1 MGDNI
6 DIEPEKIPEDF
17 IEQRVKVIIVGDPGG
32 GKHEV
37 AKGADI
43 CVPFKSLGV
52 SLGKKI
58 NMDKKVNYKLTLI
71 FWTLTKGRPRLTTY
85 FNGAGAA
92 IIVGDLVK
100 KRSIK
105 KMQFWADSI
114 RTNVGKIPLFFIGT
128 RNNLKL
134 TKNIEQLAEL
144 AEEYNSDYFILTRT
158 QENGLKIILKSI
170 AKHLGNSYFKLMQS
184 NPEEF
189 EPCNT

>member
-1 MGDNI
+1 
-6 DIEPEKIPEDF
+6 
-17 IEQRVKVIIVGDPGG
+17 VKVIIVGDPGV
-32 GKHEV
+32 GKHDV

-114 RTNVGKIPLFFIGT
+114 RTNVGKIPMFFIGT

-170 AKHLGNSYFKLMQS
+170 AKHLGNNYFKLMQDH
-184 NPEEF
+184 PEEF
-189 EPCNT
+189 EPFNT